1 MGRSPPRGRRRRAAH
16 GGKQPRSGA
25 HAQQAAAAPPA
36 SKYKPLYKSG
46 NVSLSSTGLASKL
59 DRQTKKCMRAARALM
74 KRKLEVR
81 VEASNAGCSVDAL
94 ADELLADLE
103 ADFHRQLEEVRRVE
117 YALKNGQFT
126 EWSLEE
132 ALKNSAK
139 STTSSTRFDFDHRQ
153 GDSGYFC
160 TTRFDFD
167 HNNDRGGQDRPNAA
181 ACAAQRLILIQN
193 CAPTANIC

>member
-25 HAQQAAAAPPA
+25 DAQQAAAAPPA
-36 SKYKPLYKSG
+36 SKYRPLYKSG

-139 STTSSTRFDFDHRQ
+139 SHKFARKFRPQVAQDSTSTTGRAIVATSAPQDSTSTTTTTG
-153 GDSGYFC
+153 GDRTNLVQPRAPPSGLF
-160 TTRFDFD
+160 
-167 HNNDRGGQDRPNAA
+167 
-181 ACAAQRLILIQN
+181 
-193 CAPTANIC
+193 